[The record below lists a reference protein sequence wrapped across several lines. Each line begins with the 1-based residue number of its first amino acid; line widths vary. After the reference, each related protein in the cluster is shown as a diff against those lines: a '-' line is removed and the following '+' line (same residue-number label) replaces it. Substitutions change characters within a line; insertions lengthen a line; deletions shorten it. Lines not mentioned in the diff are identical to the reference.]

1 MTSEPATADQA
12 VEDVLG
18 VFSEIAKLDS
28 QVLRGRLKRLD
39 LHRIDEPREK
49 DSEDPQLV
57 SACQKFLVNVC
68 EEIASRYCTV
78 SELAARRQQAPT
90 PAPDAEDAKL
100 EVKRLEKAVCRVA
113 DVCFAEL
120 SEHFQVILKAL

>member
-1 MTSEPATADQA
+1 MTGEKAGADQA

-28 QVLRGRLKRLD
+28 EVLRGRLKRLD
-39 LHRIDEPREK
+39 MDKMDEPREK

-57 SACQKFLVNVC
+57 SACQKFLVTVC

-100 EVKRLEKAVCRVA
+100 EVKRLERAVCRVA

-120 SEHFQVILKAL
+120 SEHFEVILKAL